1 MTPPPMAA
9 VALLGV
15 WALMTLWVTGTA
27 AAGQSRTDEQ
37 FDPPGPDA
45 RRGRSDGTADDCS
58 SEPSFPAADD

>member
-1 MTPPPMAA
+1 MTLPPIAA

-37 FDPPGPDA
+37 FDPPGTDA
-45 RRGRSDGTADDCS
+45 RRERSERTPGAVS
-58 SEPSFPAADD
+58 SEPSFTAADD